1 MGYEI
6 KARVSWAES
15 EAGYNNGMTHEAQR
29 DAEIVFVVEQA
40 AEGGFVARAI
50 DASIFTQADSLEQ
63 LRDAVRE
70 AVACHFG
77 EGLGPRSIRLRIIRE
92 EILRI

>member
-1 MGYEI
+1 MK
-6 KARVSWAES
+6 KARVFWAES

-40 AEGGFVARAI
+40 ADGGFVARAI
-50 DASIFTQADSLEQ
+50 GASIFTQADSLEH

-77 EGLGPRSIRLRIIRE
+77 EGLGPRSIRLRIMRE
-92 EILRI
+92 EILHL

>member
-1 MGYEI
+1 MVFLGS
-6 KARVSWAES
+6 RVRQGINRA
-15 EAGYNNGMTHEAQR
+15 MTHETQR
-29 DAEIVFVVEQA
+29 DAELVFVVEQA

-50 DASIFTQADSLEQ
+50 GTSIFTQADSLEQ

-77 EGLGPRSIRLRIIRE
+77 EGLGPRSIRLRIMRE
-92 EILRI
+92 EILRM